1 MEWQYFMIVPRF
13 KSKPEKV
20 ETEWLRFVVKNTYQ
34 MEVRL
39 VETAVKAEVLFLKSI
54 QDLEP
59 Y

>member
-1 MEWQYFMIVPRF
+1 MKWQYFMIVPRF
-13 KSKPEKV
+13 KLKPEKV

-34 MEVRL
+34 MEVQL
-39 VETAVKAEVLFLKSI
+39 VEMAVKAEVSFLKSI